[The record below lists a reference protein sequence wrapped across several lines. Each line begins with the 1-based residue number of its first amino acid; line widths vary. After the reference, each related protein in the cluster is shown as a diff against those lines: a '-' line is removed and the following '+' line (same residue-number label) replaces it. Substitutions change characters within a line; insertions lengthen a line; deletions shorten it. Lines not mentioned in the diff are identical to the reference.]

1 MSDAV
6 LDACLKQDP
15 KSKVACGECVWGG
28 GSSSQIQMSLC
39 VCVCV
44 NCSIKWVCLY
54 VAHKQDGLVD
64 HTAWIASC
72 DHSSKSHECGLEL

>member
-15 KSKVACGECVWGG
+15 KSKMACGEC
-28 GSSSQIQMSLC
+28 LC

-44 NCSIKWVCLY
+44 CVCACH
-54 VAHKQDGLVD
+54 VGSWKPGGCGLVCVCGAGD
-64 HTAWIASC
+64 QVGVVLC
-72 DHSSKSHECGLEL
+72 GKS